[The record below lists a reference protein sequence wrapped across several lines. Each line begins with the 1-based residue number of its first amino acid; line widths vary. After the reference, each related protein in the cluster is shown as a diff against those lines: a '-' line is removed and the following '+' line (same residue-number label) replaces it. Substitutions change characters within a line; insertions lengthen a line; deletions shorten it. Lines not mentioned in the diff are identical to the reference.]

1 MSYLFGGESV
11 QSRQDTFQDISESSF
26 NQEDEAYK
34 NRLDETIS
42 NATTPAR
49 IATRSIAN
57 LGIAADAIPTAIGT
71 YYGID
76 NPGWH
81 KHVTQSLIH
90 TRDALTPDPQTT
102 HVSLQIADQF
112 AGMGMDFALAGGNP
126 LAFSAI
132 QGGKRVTEELEKG
145 KSLGTSLD
153 LGTVDALLNLGM
165 TKLPLGFA
173 SKKIPINA
181 RIQGATSGGAIG
193 VTTGIAGEMA
203 NEAVLNSAGYPEE
216 AKQHDWSNP
225 ATLALNA
232 AFGAVFGGLH
242 PHVLPSHQDA
252 VLTAMDAHA
261 IENPDNLSATNPAS
275 NNALVDGMNKS
286 VRELVDGVPITSSIR
301 FTEKPEIPADL
312 LALAGERMSRGERQ
326 PLEQQKADLE
336 YKLKQIEE
344 GDYTQQGLDLANE
357 QQAKIDL
364 ENTGKRIPARKLA
377 EQRKSNLETANDLGE
392 NVRQKDAQLHQ
403 DSLVRLNEMLIKDD
417 EARAAHAEMS
427 RIEQQHLFDNGFI
440 QHPETKKMQAD
451 IQEQIKQSVIQTEG
465 ESFADRTGR
474 TYDALNY
481 KDGTAHLFNQ
491 VLDFY
496 NNHVSHLP
504 AKGGDLM
511 PDSLFRIGRIDDNTA
526 MELSYFLPGFHNGL
540 REARIS
546 AQSIKHIH
554 DSRADIAKE
563 VLARLENGVLKAD
576 EVLPNPNSPANKN
589 RAYLVLKDIGHE
601 NDNNK
606 RGATVVEVS
615 ANGKGIDIVSS
626 MTMPDRSLKKAREL
640 KKKMELSRSEG
651 QQLGNEPNSPHRHL
665 SEKYQTH
672 AAADSLHF
680 ERDSKNINQIH
691 TNVNKNDTPEI
702 ISAREAIPSIESD
715 RQFEIEHDDGTI
727 DRGSASE
734 LMARADEEAAF
745 AEQSDTAT
753 TAAIS
758 CFLKFGDL

>member
-112 AGMGMDFALAGGNP
+112 AGMLGDVAVTLGNP
-126 LAFSAI
+126 VAFSAM

-145 KSLGTSLD
+145 KGLGTSLK
-153 LGTVDALLNLGM
+153 LGAVDALAAKAYM
-165 TKLPLGFA
+165 TVPLGFA
-173 SKKIPINA
+173 SKALPIA
-181 RIQGATSGGAIG
+181 TRLQGAATGAVIG
-193 VTTGIAGEMA
+193 AGIGSASEMA
-203 NEAVLNSAGYPEE
+203 NESVLKADGYPEE

-261 IENPDNLSATNPAS
+261 IENPDSLSATNPAS
-275 NNALVDGMNKS
+275 NNALVDGMNQS
-286 VRELVDGVPITSSIR
+286 VRELVDGIPITSSIR

-312 LALAGERMSRGERQ
+312 LGLAGERMSRGERQ
-326 PLEQQKADLE
+326 HLEQQKDDLE

-344 GDYTQQGLDLANE
+344 GDYAQQGMDLANE
-357 QQAKIDL
+357 QQVKTDA
-364 ENTGKRIPARKLA
+364 ENSGRRISARKLA
-377 EQRKSNLETANDLGE
+377 DQRKANLETANDLGE
-392 NVRQKDAQLHQ
+392 GVRSEDAQPHL
-403 DSLVRLNEMLIKDD
+403 DSLSRLLAKLAKDD
-417 EARAAHAEMS
+417 EHRAAHAEIS
-427 RIEQQHLFDNGFI
+427 RIEQQHLSDNGFI
-440 QHPETKKMQAD
+440 KNPDTKR
-451 IQEQIKQSVIQTEG
+451 IERLVQEEFKKSAEQSEG
-465 ESFADRTGR
+465 EQFAQRTGR
-474 TYDALNY
+474 NHEENPAYEN
-481 KDGTAHLFNQ
+481 GSAHLFNR

-496 NNHVSHLP
+496 DKQIAHLNP
-504 AKGGDLM
+504 KGNDHI
-511 PDSLFRIGRIDDNTA
+511 PDALFRIGEVSDSVA
-526 MELSYFLPGFHNGL
+526 SGLHEFLPGFKEIL

-554 DSRADIAKE
+554 DSRPNIARD
-563 VLARLENGVLKAD
+563 VLQRLEQGVLHAD
-576 EVLPNPNSPANKN
+576 EVLPNPKHPD
-589 RAYLVLKDIGHE
+589 RALLVLKNTESGSKKAKH
-601 NDNNK
+601 
-606 RGATVVEVS
+606 GVTVIDVS
-615 ANGKGIDIVSS
+615 ANGKGIDVVSS
-626 MTMPDRSLKKAREL
+626 MTSPDKYLKDARLLAEERKNKGLAGGAAVPSSSLSADL
-640 KKKMELSRSEG
+640 Y
-651 QQLGNEPNSPHRHL
+651 QQHHP
-665 SEKYQTH
+665 
-672 AAADSLHF
+672 AADFPKLDQTLGSNIVQ
-680 ERDSKNINQIH
+680 SKD
-691 TNVNKNDTPEI
+691 NVNKNDTPEI

-715 RQFEIEHDDGTI
+715 RQFEIEHDDGSI
-727 DRGSASE
+727 DSGSASE